1 MKLNA
6 FARAALLAAGCAIAL
21 PTLAADKPVLEV
33 WTMSLSPKFDG
44 YFKDLVG
51 KYNAQNPNVEIKW
64 TDYPWDVIQSK
75 FTAAVGAGK
84 PPALVNLN
92 VPWAYDYKQ
101 SGLLQPLD
109 GVINKGQYVDG
120 AIKDVTF
127 DGKVYAFP
135 HYNGANVIAYNAEL
149 FKKAGLNPAKPPK
162 SLDEQLAYAKTIKA
176 KTGVAGFAPALGP
189 TKIEG
194 FLIQNGLPLLKDG
207 KPVFNSP
214 AHVAMLK
221 KLGDAYKSGA
231 LLKDNLFAQDN
242 FQVSIAAYNSGRMAM
257 LVTTPASLT
266 RVRDEA
272 PKLYQSTQ
280 VAPAPIGPTGIAA
293 GGWMFNFGVARNVNK
308 ALLPEIGKF
317 GNYLT
322 NADNQLA
329 FAKLAGTL
337 PTARKAA
344 QDPYFQK
351 VANDAGAA
359 EKAVGVAAASLDK
372 TRTIYLAGVKDPDVL
387 SARLA
392 AAVEKAVTGRQ
403 DPKAALDEAAAF
415 WSGKL

>member
-1 MKLNA
+1 MKLKTLSGALLLSLGAA
-6 FARAALLAAGCAIAL
+6 FAAPA
-21 PTLAADKPVLEV
+21 LAADKPVLEV

-44 YFKDLVG
+44 YFKDLVA
-51 KYNAQNPNVEIKW
+51 KYNAQNPNVEVKW
-64 TDYPWDVIQSK
+64 TDYPWDVIQAK

-101 SGLLQPLD
+101 EGLIQPLD
-109 GVINKGQYVDG
+109 SVIDKGQYVTG
-120 AIKDVTF
+120 ALRDVTF
-127 DGKVYAFP
+127 EGKVYAFP
-135 HYNGANVIAYNAEL
+135 HYNGASVIAYNAEL
-149 FKKAGLNPAKPPK
+149 FKKAGLDPNKPPK
-162 SLDEQLAYAKTIKA
+162 SLDEELKYAKTIKA
-176 KTGVAGFAPALGP
+176 KTGVAGFAPTLGP

-194 FLIQNGLPLLKDG
+194 MFIQNGLDVVKDG

-214 AHVAMLK
+214 AHVAFVK
-221 KLGDAYKSGA
+221 KLADAYKSGA

-242 FQVSIAAYNSGRMAM
+242 FQVAMAAYNSGRLAM
-257 LVTTPASLT
+257 LESTPTTLT

-272 PKLYQSTQ
+272 PKLYLRTK

-293 GGWMFNFGVARNVNK
+293 GGWMFNFAVAKNVNK

-329 FAKLAGTL
+329 FSKLAGTL
-337 PTARKAA
+337 PTSRKAA
-344 QDPYFQK
+344 QDPHFQK
-351 VANDAGAA
+351 VANNAGAA
-359 EKAVGVAAASLDK
+359 EQAVRIAASNLDK
-372 TRTIYLAGVKDPDVL
+372 TRTIFLAGVKNADVL

-392 AAVEKAVTGRQ
+392 AAVEKGVTGRQ

-415 WSGKL
+415 WSSKM